1 MLERIHELYQKLYE
15 QNYQL
20 LEENKKPIEQA
31 ETKIRKSR
39 INYFLLRFSIPIIGY
54 TLAFFLILFIL
65 SDLTPDYELGET
77 SLFMTKTVMPF
88 AIMLCFIFVIVI
100 NFRRMIN
107 PDPSVNNYAKN
118 KEQYNEIFCE
128 NIFKPIIED
137 VIPNIQYDHSN
148 GMSQELYES
157 MGFPNPNDFYDTS
170 DNIKL
175 NSNTN
180 LTMAKVNSTFKDT
193 NGRRS
198 WYVTLFCGI
207 ASIYTLTC
215 YIPISITIRTKS
227 TGILKLE
234 NEVQSYNEEFN
245 KYYYLATDNPDLFNT
260 YCTSKMLE
268 YFTELAKKNINCD
281 VKIFQNKICIRLHDQ
296 DFLDFN
302 TKSEFDIENIINS
315 CNSIMAIIDANQL
328 IVEELN
334 ANNIY

>member
-20 LEENKKPIEQA
+20 LEEKKKPIEQA
-31 ETKIRKSR
+31 EIKIRRSR
-39 INYFLLRFSIPIIGY
+39 ANNFLLRFSIPIIGY

-65 SDLTPDYELGET
+65 SDLTPEYELGET
-77 SLFMTKTVMPF
+77 SLFITKTVMPF

-107 PDPSVNNYAKN
+107 PDLSVNNYAKN

-128 NIFKPIIED
+128 KICKPIIEEVFPD
-137 VIPNIQYDHSN
+137 SQYEHRN

-180 LTMAKVNSTFKDT
+180 LIMAKVNSTFKDT

-245 KYYYLATDNPDLFNT
+245 KYYYIATDNPDLFNT
-260 YCTSKMLE
+260 YCTSRILD
-268 YFTELAKKNINCD
+268 YFTELAKKNIHLDAN
-281 VKIFQNKICIRLHDQ
+281 IFQNKICIRLHDQ

-302 TKSEFDIENIINS
+302 TESKFDIENIINS
-315 CNSIMAIIDANQL
+315 CNSIIAIINTNEF
-328 IVEELN
+328 IIEELKN
-334 ANNIY
+334 NNIY